1 MTSFRQQKFDK
12 FQRDVLEKLTETN
25 KLLEKVCAIMVS
37 DQLLQECVS
46 PSGEARTAE
55 ECAEI
60 VNESFC
66 AGMCLS
72 EELDS
77 HAQNFSYQKSEFF
90 INTEDNDIEA
100 TSDAEGDDS
109 DEEDD
114 DEENPPQA
122 FSIVF

>member
-12 FQRDVLEKLTETN
+12 FQRDVLDKLTETN
-25 KLLEKVCAIMVS
+25 KLLEKVCALLVS

-55 ECAEI
+55 ACAEI

-72 EELDS
+72 EELND
-77 HAQNFSYQKSEFF
+77 HAQTFAYQKSEFF
-90 INTEDNDIEA
+90 IE
-100 TSDAEGDDS
+100 S
-109 DEEDD
+109 D
-114 DEENPPQA
+114 DEENEETLEDEDEDDDGESPSSFSMA
-122 FSIVF
+122 FQ

>member
-90 INTEDNDIEA
+90 IDTEDNDIED
-100 TSDAEGDDS
+100 TSDAEGNDS

>member
-25 KLLEKVCAIMVS
+25 KLLEKVCALMVS

-90 INTEDNDIEA
+90 IEEDKDEEYTLGEEDTED
-100 TSDAEGDDS
+100 

-122 FSIVF
+122 FSVVF

>member
-90 INTEDNDIEA
+90 IDTEDNDIEA